1 MLVAGAEPSS
11 VADPLRTRSQSVTEA
26 LRELIVQ
33 GELKP
38 GQHVQEVPLTEQLGV
53 SRTPVRTALNTL
65 ANEGFLVYQPNK
77 GYFVRQFD
85 IAEILEVYEV
95 RAALESLA
103 ARRAAERGL
112 TEAQQDFLRQCLDQG
127 DRILG
132 KGYFEPLDL
141 EPYRAMNVGIHETI
155 IEAAKSARLAEAIR
169 QTHNIPLVSD
179 RIILWQDFGILKRSH
194 DDHHRAFAA
203 ILAAEAWRAE
213 AIMREH
219 VYFAGIAL
227 REHLRGNGGVG
238 GLIELNRHT

>member
-38 GQHVQEVPLTEQLGV
+38 GQHVQEVPLAEQLGV

-103 ARRAAERGL
+103 AHYRLVLKGLKEPKALGRRKRVNETPDRRGTHL
-112 TEAQQDFLRQCLDQG
+112 CWF
-127 DRILG
+127 
-132 KGYFEPLDL
+132 
-141 EPYRAMNVGIHETI
+141 
-155 IEAAKSARLAEAIR
+155 AKARVAIARL
-169 QTHNIPLVSD
+169 H
-179 RIILWQDFGILKRSH
+179 
-194 DDHHRAFAA
+194 
-203 ILAAEAWRAE
+203 
-213 AIMREH
+213 
-219 VYFAGIAL
+219 Y
-227 REHLRGNGGVG
+227 
-238 GLIELNRHT
+238 ELPAN